1 MENKIICF
9 IPARSGSKGI
19 KNKNLKK
26 IDRNTLLEI
35 TIQQALQSKKFY
47 KIIVSSD
54 SQKILNKVKKYN
66 VIRLKRSKKN
76 SSDVASTDNALL
88 ETLKNIDFEF
98 NSIVILQVT
107 SPLRKVQTIRKFV
120 EYCKKNKF
128 NTCCTVTMLDEQV
141 GMKKSS
147 FNPLIQRNIR
157 RRQLRKK
164 FIFENGLIYFIKKRF
179 FIKYKKIYAKKN
191 WNYFITKRYESLDV
205 NNIEDLK
212 IARLLYK
219 KI

>member
-1 MENKIICF
+1 
-9 IPARSGSKGI
+9 
-19 KNKNLKK
+19 
-26 IDRNTLLEI
+26 
-35 TIQQALQSKKFY
+35 
-47 KIIVSSD
+47 
-54 SQKILNKVKKYN
+54 
-66 VIRLKRSKKN
+66 
-76 SSDVASTDNALL
+76 
-88 ETLKNIDFEF
+88 
-98 NSIVILQVT
+98 
-107 SPLRKVQTIRKFV
+107 
-120 EYCKKNKF
+120 
-128 NTCCTVTMLDEQV
+128 MLDEQV